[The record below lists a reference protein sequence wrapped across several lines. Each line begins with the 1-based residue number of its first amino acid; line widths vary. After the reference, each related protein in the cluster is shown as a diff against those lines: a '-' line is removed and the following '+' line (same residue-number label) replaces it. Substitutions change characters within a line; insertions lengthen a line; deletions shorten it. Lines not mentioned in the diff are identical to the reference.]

1 MSKNCRFAFAV
12 HVAAVLALT
21 PDQPCTSDWLAGSV
35 NTNPVVIRR
44 ILSALA
50 KAGLVRSVRGS
61 QGGTMLSRPP
71 EAITLLELSRA
82 VDDDVDQGHKTSE
95 FLRQVREHPGG
106 TERQGH
112 HRQHGQDERDR
123 GQGTA
128 LSCSIGAAR
137 PVGAAPPL
145 RRRSASRPPG
155 RRASRLRSS

>member
-44 ILSALA
+44 ILSTLA

-71 EAITLLELSRA
+71 EAITLLEISRA
-82 VDDDVDQGHKTSE
+82 VDDDEPVA
-95 FLRQVREHPGG
+95 LHPQ
-106 TERQGH
+106 TPNP
-112 HRQHGQDERDR
+112 D
-123 GQGTA
+123 
-128 LSCSIGAAR
+128 C
-137 PVGAAPPL
+137 PVGASIVPVLREVITRADAARAAVLDQTRLSDVVTAIQSNGNCEMGPGGVPL
-145 RRRSASRPPG
+145 F
-155 RRASRLRSS
+155 LL